1 MWLANS
7 DKIERTPS
15 LAIGVD
21 GIDRIASPPPLDRWI
36 TLAVIGGIVAS
47 LVSIAASSILLGAA
61 LLMWIPGAV
70 RNRRLGL
77 SAPPFKWALGLFLGA
92 VLLSIV
98 FSLDPVYSARYLT
111 KAVKVG
117 LLVFAWTYL
126 TRKHVEA
133 VFKAVMAVLACSA
146 LYGLLQYEWLLDINL
161 LNRIRGFMSHWMT
174 FSGQLML
181 GAVSLSAYLLLCGG
195 RSEPGRDSGEG
206 RRGGW
211 ETALWIAVLSIL
223 LLALLL
229 TFTRNAWLGALVGL
243 MTLSMVIS
251 RRWLVA
257 GLVGLGLI
265 AVAVPGQFKE
275 RLLDGFDLHD
285 TTTQSR
291 LELLHTGVAIIA
303 DHPWTGVGPRMVP
316 IVAQRYRSNHKFP
329 DWLYQHLHNSPLQI
343 AAEMGIIGLAAW
355 LALWGWLARDF
366 WRMAKGWRER
376 DPFRFF
382 VCVNALC
389 VSAAFLSAGLLEY
402 NFGDSEL
409 LNLMIFFVIA
419 PYVVARKTQTDT

>member
-21 GIDRIASPPPLDRWI
+21 GIAQVASPPPLDKWI
-36 TLAVIGGIVAS
+36 TLAVIGGIVTS

-61 LLMWIPGAV
+61 LLMWIPGAL

-77 SAPPFKWALGLFLGA
+77 ALPPFKWVLGCFLGA
-92 VLLSIV
+92 VLLSIA
-98 FSLDPVYSARYLT
+98 FSLDPAYSVRYLT
-111 KAVKVG
+111 KAVKLG

-126 TRKHVEA
+126 NRRHVEA
-133 VFKAVMAVLACSA
+133 VFKAILAVLACSA

-181 GAVSLSAYLLLCGG
+181 GAVSLSAYLLLCGRSRKG
-195 RSEPGRDSGEG
+195 REARES
-206 RRGGW
+206 RRGGF
-211 ETALWIAVLSIL
+211 ETALWTAVLAVL

-229 TFTRNAWLGALVGL
+229 TFTRNAWLGTLVGWL
-243 MTLSMVIS
+243 TLSVMIS
-251 RRWLVA
+251 RRWIVVGLVA
-257 GLVGLGLI
+257 LGLI
-265 AVAVPGQFKE
+265 AVTVPGQFKE
-275 RLLDGFDLHD
+275 RLVDGFDLQD

-291 LELLHTGVAIIA
+291 LELLQTGLGIIA

-316 IVAQRYRSNHKFP
+316 IVAQEYRTNHTFP

-343 AAEMGIIGLAAW
+343 AAEMGIIGLVAW
-355 LALWGWLARDF
+355 LALWGWLMRDF

-389 VSAAFLSAGLLEY
+389 VSTAFLSAGLLEY

-419 PYVVARKTQTDT
+419 PYVVARKTQTDS

>member
-1 MWLANS
+1 MRLANS
-7 DKIERTPS
+7 GKIERTPS
-15 LAIGVD
+15 LAIGVE
-21 GIDRIASPPPLDRWI
+21 GIGRVVTPPPLEKWI
-36 TLAVIGGIVAS
+36 TLAVMGGIVAS

-61 LLMWIPGAV
+61 LLMWTPGAL

-77 SAPPFKWALGLFLGA
+77 ALPPFKWVLGAFLGA
-92 VLLSIV
+92 VLLSIL
-98 FSLDPVYSARYLT
+98 FSLDPLYSLRYLT
-111 KAVKVG
+111 KTVKIG
-117 LLVFAWTYL
+117 LLIFAWTYL
-126 TRKHVEA
+126 TRRQVES
-133 VFKAVMAVLACSA
+133 VFKAVLAVLACSA
-146 LYGLLQYEWLLDINL
+146 VYGLLQYEWLLDINL

-181 GAVSLSAYLLLCGG
+181 GAVSLSAYLILGRQKGG
-195 RSEPGRDSGEG
+195 DGDPRESRRRAGE
-206 RRGGW
+206 
-211 ETALWIAVLSIL
+211 TVLWVGVLSIL

-229 TFTRNAWLGALVGL
+229 TFTRNAWLGTLVGL
-243 MTLSMVIS
+243 VTLSIMIN
-251 RRWLVA
+251 RRWFFV
-257 GLVGLGLI
+257 GLMALGLI
-265 AVAVPGQFKE
+265 AVTVPGQFKE

-291 LELLHTGVAIIA
+291 LELLHTGAGIIA

-316 IVAQRYRSNHKFP
+316 IVAQRYRTNHQFP

-355 LALWGWLARDF
+355 LALWGWLIRDF
-366 WRMAKGWRER
+366 WRMSKGWRER

-409 LNLMIFFVIA
+409 LYLMIFFVIA
-419 PYVVARKTQTDT
+419 PYVVARETQTDA